1 MIRHSVTVGKHTIPQ
16 PTPTPQY
23 VMTMIDHHTAPRVRP
38 KKGRTL
44 YQQSFF
50 FRQRA
55 KRKNAAQSNDV
66 RASMNRLA
74 NGASN
79 GCVQDRPSI
88 VQTRTLLLITSFELL
103 NYLAS
108 PAACM
113 FFDFAFVIW

>member
-1 MIRHSVTVGKHTIPQ
+1 
-16 PTPTPQY
+16 
-23 VMTMIDHHTAPRVRP
+23 
-38 KKGRTL
+38 
-44 YQQSFF
+44 
-50 FRQRA
+50 
-55 KRKNAAQSNDV
+55 
-66 RASMNRLA
+66 MNRLA